1 LFAGPAAIFNEPDS
15 RYNAAALPL
24 LNLLR
29 PYPQF
34 DNNFE
39 GLPLMTASSWYHALL
54 VRFQKRPTHGM
65 SFEGNYTWAKATDNS
80 SYGANGWIYFNGSGL
95 GFPQALDRLNGEH
108 SVGANDTRHRFV
120 LAAVYDLPFGR
131 KRWVGGDWPKALD
144 GIAGGWSVNA
154 LVTFQTGQPIPFAT
168 AGQRL
173 TDGFQRP
180 NITCNPMS
188 GMSLHDIAVST
199 DPSANYFNPS
209 CFSDPGDQIA
219 GNAPRFSDNA
229 RGPGIKNLDLGIF
242 KDFPVRE
249 GMKAQVRAEF
259 LNATNTVRF
268 ATPSSFAGDS
278 QTFGLVTAQANNPR
292 RIQMAV
298 RFEF

>member
-1 LFAGPAAIFNEPDS
+1 
-15 RYNAAALPL
+15 

-39 GLPLMTASSWYHALL
+39 GLPLLAASSWYNALL
-54 VRFQKRPTHGM
+54 VRFQKRPSHGL
-65 SFEGNYTWAKATDNS
+65 SFEGSYTWAKATDNS
-80 SYGANGWIYFNGSGL
+80 SYGANSFIFFNGSGL
-95 GFPQALDRLNGEH
+95 GFPQDLNNLGAEH

-120 LAAVYDLPFGR
+120 LGTVYDLPIGR
-131 KRWVGGDWPKALD
+131 NRWIGGNWSGVVD
-144 GIAGGWSVNA
+144 GFIGGWSVNA
-154 LVTFQTGQPIPFAT
+154 LVTFQTGQPIPF
-168 AGQRL
+168 GLSSPRL
-173 TDGFQRP
+173 TDGTQRP
-180 NITCNPMS
+180 NITCNPVS
-188 GMSLHDIAVST
+188 GMSLHDVATSS
-199 DPSANYFNPS
+199 DPNANFFNGS
-209 CFSDPGDQIA
+209 CFEDPGDQIA

-242 KDFPVRE
+242 KDFPIRE
-249 GMKAQVRAEF
+249 GMKAEVRAEF

-268 ATPSSFAGDS
+268 ATPSSFVGDGG
-278 QTFGLVTAQANNPR
+278 FGLVTGQSNTPR